1 MSASLN
7 DKTLAKY
14 SERQQTFLRTG
25 VGRKFYGEYLVRH
38 GNHTYVIG
46 TTGSGK
52 TNVNVWLADYLKHG
66 ENIIWFSTGKSD
78 EILPLL
84 FLGCKVRIII
94 PRGAEFEIKGIE
106 NAPEPPEIIE
116 VDTPGAAW
124 WNVQHPSYPDGH
136 NKQWRKITI
145 FEFRNTLA
153 PEVRSDWLAELFT
166 ELAEWS
172 REGSMPAI
180 FPCAIFID
188 ESQWVLAGTRIST
201 DQKRTKTSEIIT
213 ENALEIRS
221 KGGRLVFSAQ
231 DHKNVTPASR
241 ENMLNAILLRGSNV
255 SREENKSWASAC
267 GDYRRGVQSTT
278 TFKRGQG
285 RFVFDDGG
293 FFPLDKPWQFCL
305 FPEAEEDRERLYN
318 MTVKY
323 GRKHYGR
330 TEEQKEQEELIP
342 ELGRFSAMAIPP
354 EKAEVPT
361 ISRFGQ
367 VIEDGR
373 T

>member
-1 MSASLN
+1 MSIGIN
-7 DKTLAKY
+7 EKTLAKY
-14 SERQQTFLRTG
+14 SERQQKFLRTG
-25 VGRKFYGEYLVRH
+25 VGMKFYGEYLLRK

-52 TNVNVWLADYLKHG
+52 TNVNIWLADFLKHG

-84 FLGCKVRIII
+84 FLGCDVRIII
-94 PRGAEFEIKGIE
+94 PKGAEFEIKGLE
-106 NAPEPPEIIE
+106 NAPTRPEIIE
-116 VDTPGAAW
+116 VSTPGEAW

-136 NKQWRKITI
+136 NKAWRKITI
-145 FEFRNTLA
+145 FEFRNTLS
-153 PEVRSDWLAELFT
+153 PDIRSDWLAELFT

-172 REGSMPAI
+172 REGSMPSI

-221 KGGRLVFSAQ
+221 KGGRLIFSAQ

-241 ENMLNAILLRGSNV
+241 ENMLNAILLRGANV
-255 SREENKSWASAC
+255 GSEENRAWCSAC
-267 GDYRRGVQSTT
+267 GDYRRGIQSTS

-285 RFVFDDGG
+285 RFVFDDGD
-293 FFPLDKPWQFCL
+293 FYPLDQPWRFTL
-305 FPEAEEDRERLYN
+305 FPEDENDREKLYS

-323 GRKHYGR
+323 GRKFTGY
-330 TEEQKEQEELIP
+330 TQKEEEEKELVP

-354 EKAEVPT
+354 EKQEALG
-361 ISRFGQ
+361 ISRYD
-367 VIEDGR
+367 VVEDE
-373 T
+373 